1 MIQNLLI
8 GILLIGIIVIAA
20 LFNDEKKNNAY
31 REEQLKQSIKESA
44 DAVKKDYMD
53 ANKDLLRLIENTKE
67 NLNSETK
74 ETVARIDKTIE
85 SAIQD
90 ADRKL
95 SESVNERDGIIS
107 DLKTDNDN
115 KLNLMSSQ
123 FNTQLING
131 IQQTQENMDSK
142 IAVLANALEQVM
154 MENAELKKK
163 LEFFTEINEDS
174 KNLNEKEDEAQRENL
189 IQQALAELKT
199 GPKKTTIEIPPI
211 NIPESEEPATSKPIE
226 PVREKED
233 PATSKPIEPVQE
245 KEETAARTDTVED
258 VKIKDTESEPNAKE
272 SQIIEADTAPS
283 ILDDEQKLAFTI
295 MNSTND
301 NLFITGKAGTGKSFL
316 LDVFVRGSRKKTIKL
331 APTGIAALN
340 IGGATLHSAFGY
352 NNLERLEL
360 DSITM
365 GTIKLKSEKIRI
377 LKEVD
382 TIIID
387 EISMVR
393 ADTFDKIDKILR
405 VLNKSAKPFGGKQM
419 IVFGDLFQLPPIA
432 KSQELKYLTD
442 YYGGIFFF
450 NSNAYSNG
458 QFGFIELSTNH
469 RQKDDHA
476 FFDILNRMRE
486 GKTTSS
492 DINTLNSRYV
502 SDRNELRRI
511 LTLFPKKADAERVNK
526 EELDKIQAKEY
537 KYKARIVYNAK
548 SNQNPNLD
556 AAFPIT
562 DELRL
567 KRGAL
572 VMMVANDPEKRWV
585 NGTMGVVHSLTEST
599 IHVTIDGTTF
609 EVDRTTFTEKEVV
622 YKDGRMDYQDVLSV
636 EQFPVVLAYAI
647 TIHKSQGMT
656 YKKIA
661 CDITQC
667 FAPGQAYVALSR
679 CSSIAGLHLLE
690 SINSSM
696 MKVDDSV
703 MEFYLSQSTD
713 KTFQKY
719 S

>member
-1 MIQNLLI
+1 MLGIEDVMIQNLLI

-537 KYKARIVYNAK
+537 KYKARI
-548 SNQNPNLD
+548 
-556 AAFPIT
+556 
-562 DELRL
+562 
-567 KRGAL
+567 
-572 VMMVANDPEKRWV
+572 
-585 NGTMGVVHSLTEST
+585 
-599 IHVTIDGTTF
+599 
-609 EVDRTTFTEKEVV
+609 
-622 YKDGRMDYQDVLSV
+622 
-636 EQFPVVLAYAI
+636 
-647 TIHKSQGMT
+647 
-656 YKKIA
+656 
-661 CDITQC
+661 
-667 FAPGQAYVALSR
+667 
-679 CSSIAGLHLLE
+679 
-690 SINSSM
+690 
-696 MKVDDSV
+696 
-703 MEFYLSQSTD
+703 
-713 KTFQKY
+713 
-719 S
+719 